1 LTEDE
6 EEEAK
11 AWDVPLIIANPRKA
25 MDRIMEIAEVG
36 LEVVVAALVWTRHLL
51 VNIVVF

>member
-1 LTEDE
+1 LIEDEE

-25 MDRIMEIAEVG
+25 MDRIMEMAEVG
-36 LEVVVAALVWTRHLL
+36 LEVAALVWTRHLL
-51 VNIVVF
+51 VNMVIF